1 MRANY
6 IILAVPFFVL
16 AILVEVL
23 LSHRKKLRTYRLH
36 DSIANL
42 GCGVGSQAFAAVTGA
57 FGLYVYH
64 QLQSH
69 VGLLTISESSVL
81 AWVALLLIDDFCYY
95 LYHRGS
101 HRVNVLWATHAVHHQ
116 SEEYNLAVALR
127 QSWFTGLTSFVFY
140 LPLALLGF
148 PLAMFLTMRTINTL
162 YQFWIHTR
170 PIGKLGVLEWFLN
183 TPSHHRVHHGVDPR
197 YIDRNHAGMFII
209 WDRLL
214 GTFEPED
221 TEPVYGTVKPLAS
234 FNPLWANFA
243 EFARLWEM
251 SVATTR
257 LRDKLKLWFAPPE
270 WRPADLGGI
279 VQIPE
284 VSRATQHI
292 YGVQTSLPQTVYVIT
307 SFALTFVAAVLFLG
321 VQQQLSG
328 LHNAIY
334 VAELTIALAT
344 VGGITENKPWAARTE
359 TLRLL
364 SLCLLAGLGI
374 LPRLY
379 AVMLL
384 SSSVAL
390 LLGHALLTFTNN
402 KSRSPQSSA
411 LPKLP

>member
-197 YIDRNHAGMFII
+197 LHRRADGLYRKPALPVRRGRHQGQGAFCRRVQCQVRRKRRPQRRSQPDGRHRGACLYLDRHHA
-209 WDRLL
+209 
-214 GTFEPED
+214 E
-221 TEPVYGTVKPLAS
+221 
-234 FNPLWANFA
+234 
-243 EFARLWEM
+243 
-251 SVATTR
+251 TR
-257 LRDKLKLWFAPPE
+257 KVRRK
-270 WRPADLGGI
+270 RPAAFG
-279 VQIPE
+279 
-284 VSRATQHI
+284 
-292 YGVQTSLPQTVYVIT
+292 
-307 SFALTFVAAVLFLG
+307 
-321 VQQQLSG
+321 
-328 LHNAIY
+328 
-334 VAELTIALAT
+334 
-344 VGGITENKPWAARTE
+344 
-359 TLRLL
+359 
-364 SLCLLAGLGI
+364 
-374 LPRLY
+374 
-379 AVMLL
+379 
-384 SSSVAL
+384 
-390 LLGHALLTFTNN
+390 
-402 KSRSPQSSA
+402 
-411 LPKLP
+411 